1 MSPYGDALVEMRG
14 VEPLSN
20 LPYAALS
27 TCLEIVWIF
36 RISAQSQAFN
46 WWFRFVTTALSDVGR
61 CCLFLWCR
69 LLREQKTLGRH
80 AAKLSSECELLRA
93 LIFVC
98 VYFLFPF
105 LRRRAYDMLMTQ
117 SSNCRMPK
125 HPHRLYYMPKIEKSN
140 ILCENILTIWNWKP
154 SAFKLCKDWTY
165 WTRLSLYLPKI
176 KRKHF
181 CVLTK
186 HF

>member
-20 LPYAALS
+20 LPQAALS
-27 TCLEIVWIF
+27 TCLEIVWIS

-140 ILCENILTIWNWKP
+140 NIMN
-154 SAFKLCKDWTY
+154 
-165 WTRLSLYLPKI
+165 
-176 KRKHF
+176 H
-181 CVLTK
+181 
-186 HF
+186 

>member
-1 MSPYGDALVEMRG
+1 MVEMRG

-80 AAKLSSECELLRA
+80 AAKLSSELWFLFAFIFCFRFYVDEPTTCLWRNHQTVECRNIPIDYIICQKSKKATFYARIFWPSETENLLPLNYVRIERIERGWA
-93 LIFVC
+93 FTFRKSSENIFV
-98 VYFLFPF
+98 F
-105 LRRRAYDMLMTQ
+105 
-117 SSNCRMPK
+117 
-125 HPHRLYYMPKIEKSN
+125 
-140 ILCENILTIWNWKP
+140 
-154 SAFKLCKDWTY
+154 
-165 WTRLSLYLPKI
+165 
-176 KRKHF
+176 
-181 CVLTK
+181 
-186 HF
+186 